1 VTTPD
6 LEGRPGSLQA
16 GQPDPGQPP
25 ADPIAQLSELLTC
38 ASWRLRRAARTE
50 LEPLGLT
57 FGQARALRLLDRAG
71 APVRMGELA
80 ARLEVVPRSAT
91 ATVDALEAA
100 GLVARSADPADRR
113 SVLVCP
119 TAAGSALLDRLGRA
133 RRAGGQSLFARLD
146 DGQRAQLL
154 ELLAILNR
162 REPANRVEGSPT

>member
-1 VTTPD
+1 MTEPTYQH
-6 LEGRPGSLQA
+6 GPGDVPTDVVA
-16 GQPDPGQPP
+16 H
-25 ADPIAQLSELLTC
+25 LSELLAC

-57 FGQARALRLLDRAG
+57 FGQARALRLLDRAD

-91 ATVDALEAA
+91 TTVDALEAA
-100 GLVARSADPADRR
+100 GLVVRSPDPGDRR

-119 TAAGSALLDRLGRA
+119 TAAGSALLARLGRA
-133 RRAGGQSLFARLD
+133 RRAGAETLFARLD
-146 DGQRAQLL
+146 DEQRAKLL

-162 REPANRVEGSPT
+162 REPANVTEGSPT